1 MPLDTEFLPKYP
13 TIRLHRPSIRPSGSV
28 HPIPRCLNSIQ
39 AVYYWHT
46 DFPILNKL
54 CMNGM
59 AFEAVFF
66 QQTFNFLLLI
76 IPTTQLVRNSEVKV
90 RVGRDERYLPFSV
103 RHAGNFSVPDF
114 SKNIITGKPMC
125 QHSCVCTYSKY

>member
-13 TIRLHRPSIRPSGSV
+13 TIRLHRPSTRPSV
-28 HPIPRCLNSIQ
+28 FLHTFPRCLNSVQ
-39 AVYYWHT
+39 VVYYWHT

-54 CMNGM
+54 GLNGM

-76 IPTTQLVRNSEVKV
+76 VPTTQLVRNSDVKV
-90 RVGRDERYLPFSV
+90 WVGETNAICRSLRHRRENFRYQTL
-103 RHAGNFSVPDF
+103 
-114 SKNIITGKPMC
+114 KNRSNG
-125 QHSCVCTYSKY
+125 